1 MGVPTFKKSIYKVQ
15 IPIFFRIMNS
25 LRPTH
30 VIKKILS
37 LMFFVR
43 GK

>member
-30 VIKKILS
+30 VIKKNTLTYV
-37 LMFFVR
+37 FCP
-43 GK
+43 G